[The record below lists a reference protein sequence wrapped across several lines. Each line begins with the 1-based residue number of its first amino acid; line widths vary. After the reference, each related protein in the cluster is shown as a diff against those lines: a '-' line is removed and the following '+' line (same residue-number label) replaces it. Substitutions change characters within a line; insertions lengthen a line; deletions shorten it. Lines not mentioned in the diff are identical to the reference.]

1 MWIKMIN
8 TSNIT
13 NPLVVTGEYVF
24 HSILISIELFKISF
38 EKKKKLLGKSTPF
51 KLVLPQRVLTPF
63 PEIALLNNRYV
74 SVRITHL
81 TCLFSST
88 ISTKETPT
96 SSVEI
101 LLGLRC
107 ALHRYQHC
115 YHLPVSKHWFFC
127 VCTNHNV
134 GTMM

>member
-13 NPLVVTGEYVF
+13 NPLVVTGEYF
-24 HSILISIELFKISF
+24 ILHWFLLNRLKLHLR
-38 EKKKKLLGKSTPF
+38 KKKLFGKSTPF

-107 ALHRYQHC
+107 ALHRYMYQHC

>member
-1 MWIKMIN
+1 MN
-8 TSNIT
+8 
-13 NPLVVTGEYVF
+13 
-24 HSILISIELFKISF
+24 SF
-38 EKKKKLLGKSTPF
+38 GRSTPF
-51 KLVLPQRVLTPF
+51 KHVLPERVLTPF

-107 ALHRYQHC
+107 ALHRYQHF
-115 YHLPVSKHWFFC
+115 YHLPVPNIDFFC
-127 VCTNHNV
+127 ALII
-134 GTMM
+134 MF